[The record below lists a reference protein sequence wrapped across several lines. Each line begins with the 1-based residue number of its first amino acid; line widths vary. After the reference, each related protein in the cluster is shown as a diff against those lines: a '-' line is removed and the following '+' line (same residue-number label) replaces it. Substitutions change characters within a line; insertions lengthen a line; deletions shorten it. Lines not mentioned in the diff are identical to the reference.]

1 MREDTKVVLMHTRP
15 TPLELYEAD
24 PDLRM
29 RLPLVQGGKTFLS
42 HALLHSLSDK
52 QFEIV
57 CALPYDFEVNKT
69 TQKYIIDRAS
79 SLGIQFAI
87 DLKNKKIITRNG

>member
-1 MREDTKVVLMHTRP
+1 MKEDAKILLLHTRA

-24 PDLRM
+24 PDLRQ

-42 HALLHSLSDK
+42 YALLHSLSDK

-57 CALPYDFEVNKT
+57 CALPYDFEVDKR

-79 SLGIQFAI
+79 SLRIQFAI
-87 DLKNKKIITRNG
+87 DLKNKKIVTKNG